1 MIARPEQTPAE
12 FLRDNG
18 WGIDAI
24 LDGHLGLLNST
35 VRVRNIIGDDV
46 IVFVIGEDHVFE
58 TMFHPGEYDWTP
70 ISAGK
75 VVDP

>member
-1 MIARPEQTPAE
+1 M
-12 FLRDNG
+12 G
-18 WGIDAI
+18 GGVDAI

-35 VRVRNIIGDDV
+35 VRVRNIV
-46 IVFVIGEDHVFE
+46 GENHVFE